1 MSSVFARLVCVGFWA
16 IFFSFSG
23 QPAWGQSDEKAKLI
37 DAAKKE
43 GKLVWYT
50 STNVTESKPL
60 LDDFEKVYPGIK
72 GEIFRASGEKTLNRI
87 ITEARANHSEF
98 DIVTISEVDA
108 LIDAKLLAPYRSP
121 EAKSFIPEFKD
132 PNGYWTAIY
141 INYATIGYN
150 PKMVSDKEAP
160 KQWEDLLDTKWKS
173 KLAIDQEQYP
183 WFGTL
188 HKAWGRERAQK
199 YMRAL
204 AKQNI
209 QWRKGHTLIAQL
221 MAAGEFPLGVVYA
234 HRIEEMKQRGAPV
247 EWVNTVNPI
256 VVTVNAAGH
265 SIRMRRSCS
274 TTFSCP
280 SRRSSGSARCAEYRR
295 DRTSSLSRHG
305 WSKRSLSCRS
315 SRHKPGRSSS
325 KRSVNFARSSGCK
338 IVSESSS
345 QRRRVRRVCL
355 FTLSP
360 PRSQRLGGE

>member
-1 MSSVFARLVCVGFWA
+1 MGSVFVTLVSFGLWA
-16 IFFSFSG
+16 ILFSLDV
-23 QPAWGQSDEKAKLI
+23 PTVWGQTDEKAKLVEG
-37 DAAKKE
+37 AKKE

-60 LDDFEKVYPGIK
+60 LDDFEKQHPFVK

-87 ITEARANHSEF
+87 VTEARAGRSEF
-98 DIVTISEVDA
+98 DLVTISEVDA
-108 LIDAKLLAPYRSP
+108 LVEAKMLQSYRSP

-132 PNGYWTAIY
+132 PNGHWTAVY

-150 PKMVSDKEAP
+150 PKLVSEKEAP
-160 KQWEDLLDTKWKS
+160 KQWEDLLDPKWRG
-173 KLAIDQEQYP
+173 KLSIDQEQYP
-183 WFGTL
+183 WYGTL

-256 VVTVNAAGH
+256 VVFKDGFEN
-265 SIRMRRSCS
+265 
-274 TTFSCP
+274 
-280 SRRSSGSARCAEYRR
+280 
-295 DRTSSLSRHG
+295 
-305 WSKRSLSCRS
+305 
-315 SRHKPGRSSS
+315 
-325 KRSVNFARSSGCK
+325 
-338 IVSESSS
+338 
-345 QRRRVRRVCL
+345 
-355 FTLSP
+355 
-360 PRSQRLGGE
+360 